1 MPRWRLTMTIPRIL
15 TACGILLAWPAHNAD
30 AVSTAAVSGVD
41 INHCLR
47 IANNQAKPDE
57 AHCPGFIV
65 TTLIDARNTCREV
78 GGKIRTYPPTKLW
91 SIDVNADGQPEYLFD
106 YSQNVGCDD
115 AESVFSCGSLGCGLS
130 LFAWRDDQWRIIG
143 NLPDDPTAI
152 EAVPASGQGG
162 YADLRAVC
170 VGCTEI
176 QRYRWSGHDYALAG
190 LEVRGH
196 AVDIPSVRGQLW
208 MLTPAMSQCWPN
220 QNMTRKF
227 SAATRRA
234 PMWLFWERRVR
245 RRISTYRRATPANR
259 GLSSRRYCAG
269 AIFIE
274 SFCAERADIL
284 TAYVQ

>member
-208 MLTPAMSQCWPN
+208 MLTSDVAVLAEPKHDAKILGRYKARTNVVILGKARTAPYFYISPCNACKPGFVEQ
-220 QNMTRKF
+220 TLL
-227 SAATRRA
+227 RRGD
-234 PMWLFWERRVR
+234 LH
-245 RRISTYRRATPANR
+245 
-259 GLSSRRYCAG
+259 
-269 AIFIE
+269 
-274 SFCAERADIL
+274 
-284 TAYVQ
+284 